1 MRRLPLVLIALVTA
15 AAPVRGA
22 GPGVETFGLWFGGL
36 EAGAVSVVAETAEG
50 RWALAA
56 EGRPAAWLSALY
68 SARLS
73 AKGEGSAG
81 ASGPQAGRFLADL
94 AFGDDRQRVEVRRG
108 PDGVPEVR
116 AEPAFRPRPWEIDPA
131 AQGDAEDPTSL
142 AAALLAPTP
151 PEALCGWE
159 RAIFDGRRRSRVTLG
174 AVAQDGAGLWRCEGR
189 WERVAGYRE
198 AHLERGPV
206 PLTAWFAE
214 GGDGL
219 ARLVRVEVRTGWG
232 VAVAAR

>member
-1 MRRLPLVLIALVTA
+1 MRRLPLLLIALVTA

-22 GPGVETFGLWFGGL
+22 GPGAESFGLWFGGL
-36 EAGAVSVVAETAEG
+36 KAGAVSVVAETAEG
-50 RWALAA
+50 RWTLAA

-68 SARLS
+68 SARLV
-73 AKGEGSAG
+73 AEGEGPAG
-81 ASGPQAGRFLADL
+81 EAGPRAGRFLADL
-94 AFGDDRQRVEVRRG
+94 AFGDDRQRVEVRRA
-108 PDGVPEVR
+108 PDGTPAVR
-116 AEPAFRPRPWEIDPA
+116 AEPAFRPRPWQIDPA

-151 PEALCGWE
+151 PEALCGRE
-159 RAIFDGRRRSRVTLG
+159 TAIFDGRRRSRVTLE
-174 AVAQDGAGLWRCEGR
+174 APARDGAGLWRCEGR
-189 WERVAGYRE
+189 WQRVAGYRE
-198 AHLERGPV
+198 AHLERDPV

>member
-1 MRRLPLVLIALVTA
+1 MRRPPLLLLALIAA
-15 AAPVRGA
+15 AAPLRADDPGA
-22 GPGVETFGLWFGGL
+22 ETFGLWFGGL
-36 EAGAVSVVAETAEG
+36 KAGEVSVVTEAAGG
-50 RWALAA
+50 RWSLEA
-56 EGRPAAWLSALY
+56 EGRPADWLSALY
-68 SARLS
+68 SARLT
-73 AKGEGSAG
+73 AEGEGPAG
-81 ASGPQAGRFLADL
+81 EAGPRPGRFLADL

-116 AEPAFRPRPWEIDPA
+116 AEPEFRPRPWQIDPA

-151 PEALCGWE
+151 PEALCARE
-159 RAIFDGRRRSRVTLG
+159 TEIFDGRRRSRVTLG
-174 AVAQDGAGLWRCEGR
+174 APTPDAAGLWRCEGE
-189 WERVAGYRE
+189 WERVAGYR
-198 AHLERGPV
+198 AKHLERAPV
-206 PLTAWFAE
+206 PVEAVFAE